1 MRPIISSSPR
11 IIFGSNPFSMSQTS
25 PLFVQSSST
34 TTLIDQQQA
43 QLWSRFRFAASTIR
57 DSLWIEQLNSIPSNT
72 FTSLNN
78 NHFSGQFPILS
89 SSPSQIVPSLSTNT
103 SSSSIQHLSSPLLK
117 QSQITN
123 SELLTKT
130 EAIIIQQSSS
140 KILFTLII
148 FAVGLVLGYLL
159 TNTFSSNLILHWAF
173 IIWETCVQISIK
185 YFHLLYVYLQTVM
198 KYFLP
203 FILV

>member
-57 DSLWIEQLNSIPSNT
+57 DSLWIEQFNSIPSNT

-103 SSSSIQHLSSPLLK
+103 SSSSIQHLSS
-117 QSQITN
+117 QITN
-123 SELLTKT
+123 SEILTKT
-130 EAIIIQQSSS
+130 EGIIIQQSSS

-185 YFHLLYVYLQTVM
+185 YFHLFYVYLQTVM